1 MIFRRSSALASPLS
15 FSPHSIITCSMM
27 SLADSVFP
35 APDSPLTM
43 QHCDTVIP
51 DDTISEYLHDVG

>member
-1 MIFRRSSALASPLS
+1 
-15 FSPHSIITCSMM
+15 MM